1 MYKRLKVFFKFLKR
15 LWRGILLVVC
25 VFHREGQQSL
35 LDSVRAR
42 ADLLLLAV
50 EQKRVEIEFQR
61 ANYIAD
67 LAQNV
72 EKIKDPQLKKK
83 AIAAISSS
91 GCSLLMAEM
100 HGRSPGGTDA
110 SRYHGRRRR

>member
-1 MYKRLKVFFKFLKR
+1 MYKRLKIFLKFCKR
-15 LWRGILLVVC
+15 LWRSILLVAC
-25 VFHREGQQSL
+25 VFHREGQQAL

-61 ANYIAD
+61 ANNIVD

-72 EKIKDPQLKKK
+72 EKIKDPQLRQK
-83 AIAAISSS
+83 AMAAISSS
-91 GCSLLMAEM
+91 GRSLLMTEM
-100 HGRSPGGTDA
+100 HGRSPGGADA
-110 SRYHGRRRR
+110 AR